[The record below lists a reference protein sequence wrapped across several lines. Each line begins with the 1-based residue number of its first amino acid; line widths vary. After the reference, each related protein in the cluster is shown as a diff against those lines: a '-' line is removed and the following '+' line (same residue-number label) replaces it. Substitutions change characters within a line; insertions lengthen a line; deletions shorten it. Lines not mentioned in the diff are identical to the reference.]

1 MAVVARNL
9 WLRHNAFVYGIEIS
23 PAIMVV
29 GCAVEL
35 METFQAANYR
45 KDEVATKVLINN
57 LIWEAPNNG
66 FVKVNWNAIVDK
78 NKRKMG
84 VGVLVRD
91 GMGEALATLSSPRD
105 YITEPDINC

>member
-35 METFQAANYR
+35 MEAFQAANYR